1 MASVTQNYTVS
12 FIPGKLPTPVVR
24 IKQSEDNTGYGF
36 DSAQRALVF
45 TLEDL
50 ENLPA
55 VGDKDGATDYTV
67 TWVDY
72 RLKGKKPNG
81 LGFNVSG
88 LKDKTTGTVKFK
100 VNKQLSECSGC
111 MLACI
116 EVIVTYRYSGPTSDP
131 SVKNVAIATANVV
144 LEVEAN
150 PGTGTTA
157 GTKADVLDEVGTLAN
172 KATEAASQ
180 ASSYKD
186 YAAASAQTA
195 VESAAKA
202 QTHAK
207 TAETAAAS
215 AQSVAEKYDAEMT
228 GYTLDGVFTIT
239 GTNAAPAVLF
249 LQHVTRVNNL
259 LLATLSVTAD
269 QSFTTVTRTLSITQ
283 GQAPKSGSV
292 QGIGATTGGAI
303 FSYHITATSLTL
315 TFLDDHQYTPGD
327 TIIINASYIP
337 EETIIATNG
346 DDLTY

>member
-1 MASVTQNYTVS
+1 MASVTQNYKIS

-24 IKQSEDNTGYGF
+24 IKQAEDNSGYGF
-36 DSAQRALVF
+36 DSVQRALVF

-81 LGFNVSG
+81 LGFSVTG
-88 LKDKTTGTVKFK
+88 LKDKTTGTVTFR
-100 VNKQLSECSGC
+100 VNKQLTECAC
-111 MLACI
+111 CITACI
-116 EVIVTYRYSGPTSDP
+116 EVIVSYRYTGPTSEP
-131 SVKNVAIATANVV
+131 SVKNVTVATANFI
-144 LEVEAN
+144 LEVEST

-172 KATEAASQ
+172 KAAEAATQ
-180 ASSYKD
+180 AENYKD
-186 YAAASAQTA
+186 YAATSAQTA

-215 AQSVAEKYDAEMT
+215 AQTVAEKYNAEMT
-228 GYTLDGVFTIT
+228 GYTLADVFTIT
-239 GTNAAPAVLF
+239 GTNTAPAVLF
-249 LQHVTRVNNL
+249 LQQVTRVNNL

-269 QSFTTVTRTLSITQ
+269 QSFTTVTRTLSIAQ
-283 GQAPKSGSV
+283 GQAPKSVSV

-303 FSYHITATSLTL
+303 FSYRITATSLTI
-315 TFLDDHQYTPGD
+315 TFLDGHQYTPGD
-327 TIIINASYIP
+327 TVIITASYIP